1 MATNLFEILQT
12 GSTPFP
18 SQSFDAGAMMPT
30 ASAMG
35 DFMTPSTMPMNSPVM
50 TDEQMIGLLGVDRNR
65 ALQRGL
71 LAAAAPLLRAGAGGS
86 RPQDASI
93 GLALGQAGMMGMD
106 AYDKSRQRD
115 MAQGLARMQLGD
127 KLQEQQFAQRLG
139 VPSSLVSPVV
149 SALIGKSGKETF
161 SQMTGADLLQ
171 RFPNSGLDPKG
182 MYNVS
187 STGKITQ
194 VGQPTTNINLDQ
206 SGTKELNKLAARD
219 INEIDQ
225 QARNAVQARDRIN
238 LQYSSLPEDTGP
250 GTSYQNFI
258 DTTIAAGSKIF
269 GFNVD
274 PKRLRR
280 ITNFQGYKSLLS
292 SSVML
297 ELMRQKGPQ
306 TEGDAQRARSIFMDV
321 DNTQDA
327 NKFIRDYQ
335 LALEDRK
342 IERANF
348 INPQLEDGPQLRK
361 SFSKASRDWAKFTAQ
376 TPLVA
381 RIKQK
386 TRDGNFVTK
395 PMFYNQYLKQA
406 AGRGISRNDA
416 IGMWR
421 QLTKGKA
428 I

>member
-1 MATNLFEILQT
+1 MGAAPL
-12 GSTPFP
+12 P
-18 SQSFDAGAMMPT
+18 SEGFDAGAMMPKPT
-30 ASAMG
+30 AMG
-35 DFMTPSTMPMNSPVM
+35 FPVTPSTMPMNSPVM
-50 TDEQMIGLLGVDRNR
+50 TNEQMVGLLGVDRNR

-86 RPQDASI
+86 RPQDASL

-139 VPSSLVSPVV
+139 VPSSLVSPVI
-149 SALIGKSGKETF
+149 SALITKSGKETF
-161 SQMTGADLLQ
+161 SQMTGADLLK

-187 STGKITQ
+187 STGKITK
-194 VGQPTTNINLDQ
+194 VGQPTTNINLG
-206 SGTKELNKLAARD
+206 SGNKELNKLVAGR
-219 INEIDQ
+219 INQIQED
-225 QARNAVQARDRIN
+225 ADNAVQARDRIN
-238 LQYSSLPEDTGP
+238 LQYASLPKDTGP
-250 GTSYQNFI
+250 GYSYQNFI
-258 DTTIAAGSKIF
+258 NTTIAAGSKIF
-269 GFNVD
+269 GFNVE
-274 PKRLRR
+274 PERLRK
-280 ITNFQGYKSLLS
+280 ITDFQGYRSLLS
-292 SSVML
+292 SSVMT

-306 TEGDAQRARSIFMDV
+306 TEGDAQRARDIFMQV
-321 DNTQDA
+321 DNTQEA

-348 INPQLEDGPQLRK
+348 IDPQLEDGPQLRK
-361 SFSKASRDWAKFTAQ
+361 SFSKANREWAKFTAQ
-376 TPLVA
+376 TPIVA
-381 RIKQK
+381 RIKQE
-386 TRDGNFVTK
+386 TRDKKIVTK

-406 AGRGISRNDA
+406 AGRGISRNKA
-416 IGMWR
+416 IDMWR
-421 QLTKGKA
+421 QLTSGKA